1 MTPRREPI
9 GPLEWATY
17 AALPLLLVSV
27 LSIRQMGP
35 ILSGALTNPDTYMR
49 LVRLRESLR
58 IGEPAH
64 EIMRDGSGL
73 GTVVHWSHLID
84 SLLCLIALPL
94 TVFVDEPTALHI
106 AAIVFGPLNIAA
118 LGLAMAW
125 AAAPFCERRWL
136 WLAPLA
142 ACLGPAI
149 LQYGLAGVT
158 HHHVACVIVAVMA
171 AGWTARAIVGIAPRH
186 AGWPLGAWAGV
197 GIWLTPETL
206 PLSVMAFGALWLTWV
221 MRSRSPC
228 LSRTICHT
236 GQALL
241 ITTWLAWMVDPPFAG
256 HAAEDIDRVSIVF
269 VTLGAAIAAT
279 GSVVR
284 ALDEFV
290 RRPIDRLLT
299 SATAGAFFAMIWLT
313 LFPGALW
320 SPQAMMADETA
331 RILFRD
337 IAEMASIESLSVW
350 MNYLF
355 TGCVAV
361 LALAAFA
368 IRARSPILLY
378 AVLCGIVL
386 IVLGRMHV
394 RFASY
399 PEALGA
405 IMLPVVVSFWADRVG
420 TWPEWRQP
428 LPRMGTI
435 ILFLLVPFVSDVG
448 GPLKQAQAAN
458 GDVDRDC
465 PVTGLD
471 TMLAPHAGQVVLTDV
486 NKSPELQYRSEIV
499 TVGSLYHR
507 NPAGFM
513 RLRAAW
519 RSQDAEAVPPAFAV
533 AGISMVLFCPTTG
546 RSPLVRDLPETT
558 LLDRLTRNEAPRWL
572 EPVARDPISGHVL
585 YRVRS

>member
-1 MTPRREPI
+1 MTPRRHTI
-9 GPLEWATY
+9 GPMEWAAY
-17 AALPLLLVSV
+17 AALPLLLASV
-27 LSIRQMGP
+27 LSTRQLGP
-35 ILSGALTNPDTYMR
+35 ILSGGLTNPDSYMR
-49 LVRLRESLR
+49 LVRLRESIR

-64 EIMRDGSGL
+64 EVLQDGSGL

-84 SLLCLIALPL
+84 SLLCLIALPF
-94 TVFVDEPTALHI
+94 TAFTDEPTALHN

-118 LGLAMAW
+118 LGVAMAW

-158 HHHVACVIVAVMA
+158 HHHVACVIVAVMTG
-171 AGWTARAIVGIAPRH
+171 GWTARAITGIAPRH
-186 AGWPLGAWAGV
+186 AGWPLGAWAGL

-206 PLSVMAFGALWLTWV
+206 PLSAMAFGALWLNWV
-221 MRSRSPC
+221 TRARCPC

-241 ITTWLAWMVDPPFAG
+241 LTTWLAWLIDPPFGG

-269 VTLGAAIAAT
+269 VTLAAAMAAT
-279 GSVVR
+279 GSVIQ

-290 RRPIDRLLT
+290 RRPVDRLLT

-313 LFPGALW
+313 LFPGVLG
-320 SPQAMMADETA
+320 SPQTMMADETA

-337 IAEMASIESLSVW
+337 IAEMAPVDTVGAW

-361 LALAAFA
+361 LALAGFA
-368 IRARSPILLY
+368 VRVRSPILLY
-378 AVLCGIVL
+378 AVLCGVVL

-405 IMLPVVVSFWADRVG
+405 LMLPVVVSFWAGRVG
-420 TWPEWRQP
+420 TWPAWRQP

-435 ILFLLVPFVSDVG
+435 ILFLLVPFVSDAAA
-448 GPLKQAQAAN
+448 PPKQARAES
-458 GDVDRDC
+458 GDTMKDC
-465 PVTGLD
+465 PVAGLD
-471 TMLAPHAGQVVLTDV
+471 AMLAPHAGQIVLTDV

-507 NPAGFM
+507 NPAAFM

-519 RSQDAEAVPPAFAV
+519 RSPDADAVPMAFAV
-533 AGISMVLFCPTTG
+533 AGISMVLFCPTEG
-546 RSPLVRDLPETT
+546 RSPLVKDLPETT
-558 LLDRLTRNEAPRWL
+558 LLDRLTRNEAPHWL
-572 EPVARDPISGHVL
+572 EPVARDPRSGHVL
-585 YRVRS
+585 YRVR